1 MPPHWTAVGNGLGS
15 CSSGRARRGLGL
27 AAQAKPAMV
36 SRSLC
41 GERQGARRRAQ
52 VGPPLAEGDR
62 GQYVE
67 TRAQYV
73 ETRAQY
79 VETRALRVSMRFT
92 LGHMCLSAF
101 YVVTHVSQCILRSD
115 TCVST

>member
-1 MPPHWTAVGNGLGS
+1 
-15 CSSGRARRGLGL
+15 
-27 AAQAKPAMV
+27 MV

-62 GQYVE
+62 GQYVETRAQYVETRAQYVE